1 MLRGG
6 LQVRCGWAGV
16 VWAWAAV
23 AATGQTSNL
32 VPNPSFEERAWCPTD
47 INTSQ
52 LRTLKDWTSPN
63 AATPDHFDVC
73 GTANVAVPGNSFGT
87 QEPVTGAAYAGIVV
101 HSQDRPQYREFL
113 QARLTRP
120 LKPGEWVCVSFWV
133 CPADV
138 SRFVADGVG
147 AALTATPEVTRGEG
161 PLPLTPQIE
170 NPRLHILSDRHS
182 WLQLSDAYQATGGE
196 TYLTLGNFRPPGAT
210 RVLERKD
217 WGPLSND
224 WAYLYID
231 EVKVEPVPDRAACSC
246 LISRYA
252 SEVTD
257 PPWQTYLTEEV
268 YFDNVLFDFDRS
280 DLTDS
285 ARTMLDTVADALL
298 RNRFLVVEVNG
309 HTDIVGSDGYNL
321 ELSERRARSVLDYL
335 TWKGVDPNRL
345 RLSWHGFRTPTA
357 DNTTEDGRR
366 QNRRVEFI
374 VLQHAFLPVERAR

>member
-1 MLRGG
+1 MNRWLACLVAVGA
-6 LQVRCGWAGV
+6 AG
-16 VWAWAAV
+16 AAGT
-23 AATGQTSNL
+23 ATGQTANL

-73 GTANVAVPGNSFGT
+73 GSSRVGVPANSFGN
-87 QEPVTGAAYAGIVV
+87 QEPVAGTGYAGLVV
-101 HSQDRPQYREFL
+101 HSADRPQYREFL

-138 SRFVADGVG
+138 SHFVADGVG
-147 AALTATPEVTRGEG
+147 AALTATSEVSRGEG
-161 PLPLTPQIE
+161 PLPLTPQID

-196 TYLTLGNFRPPGAT
+196 AYLTIGNFRPPSAT

-224 WAYLYID
+224 WAYLYLD
-231 EVKVEPVPDRAACSC
+231 EVKVEPIPDRAACSC
-246 LISRYA
+246 LNTRDA
-252 SEVTD
+252 AEVTD
-257 PPWQTYLTEEV
+257 PPWQTYLTEEI

-280 DLTDS
+280 DLSES
-285 ARTMLDTVADALL
+285 ARTLFDIVADALL
-298 RNRFLVVEVNG
+298 INRFLVVEVNG
-309 HTDIVGSDGYNL
+309 HTDIIGSDGYNL

-345 RLSWHGFRTPTA
+345 RLAYHGFRTPTA

-374 VLQHAFLPVERAR
+374 VLQHAFLPVEPGR

>member
-1 MLRGG
+1 
-6 LQVRCGWAGV
+6 
-16 VWAWAAV
+16 
-23 AATGQTSNL
+23 
-32 VPNPSFEERAWCPTD
+32 
-47 INTSQ
+47 
-52 LRTLKDWTSPN
+52 
-63 AATPDHFDVC
+63 
-73 GTANVAVPGNSFGT
+73 
-87 QEPVTGAAYAGIVV
+87 
-101 HSQDRPQYREFL
+101 
-113 QARLTRP
+113 
-120 LKPGEWVCVSFWV
+120 
-133 CPADV
+133 
-138 SRFVADGVG
+138 
-147 AALTATPEVTRGEG
+147 
-161 PLPLTPQIE
+161 
-170 NPRLHILSDRHS
+170 
-182 WLQLSDAYQATGGE
+182 
-196 TYLTLGNFRPPGAT
+196 
-210 RVLERKD
+210 
-217 WGPLSND
+217 
-224 WAYLYID
+224 
-231 EVKVEPVPDRAACSC
+231 VEPVPDRAACSC

-321 ELSERRARSVLDYL
+321 ELSERRARSVIDYL